1 MENCQKLQAS
11 RKMPSRSKIID
22 YWVAGAGADILN
34 SHGIELY
41 NETDYENCFACGDG
55 SMVERCHILAR
66 CEGGSDTV
74 DNLHLLCQSCHKK
87 SEYFSGE
94 TYWKWLSN
102 ENINNSKF
110 PSQHTIER
118 MVLKGFDWTTFFKFI
133 EADNIIMGHEYI
145 SQFLKNYPIEKL
157 FAVVLKTRGL
167 NIDHQQIACIN
178 ALSLPCDDLMLSVT
192 KILEVFNTY
201 KEAILFSCQYIPNT
215 VVNPIAPMRA
225 LLAKAYYYED
235 RSRLEEF
242 LRIYATGHVKH
253 ASEDT
258 AAIALRNSWQKMK
271 ENDTATMTYAR
282 RIDWY
287 LKCQLALSHFLKGRD
302 IKNLQKTKA
311 VFDHYPLPG
320 IQKETAD
327 VIKRLKHFNR

>member
-1 MENCQKLQAS
+1 MLSKTKDMNIPLKLVDLIGTGKTMKKSILMDDNSEDENIKAS
-11 RKMPSRSKIID
+11 REVITPEIAHYYLENQANNRTINPSYVKRLAQDMID
-22 YWVAGAGADILN
+22 GRWVSDGDPIKFSDDDILIDGQHRC
-34 SHGIELY
+34 SAVIESKTPQTFIVLRGY
-41 NETDYENCFACGDG
+41 KKE
-55 SMVERCHILAR
+55 SMQVLDLGKQRSSAHVGQIMGL
-66 CEGGSDTV
+66 D
-74 DNLHLLCQSCHKK
+74 
-87 SEYFSGE
+87 
-94 TYWKWLSN
+94 
-102 ENINNSKF
+102 INNH
-110 PSQHTIER
+110 HT
-118 MVLKGFDWTTFFKFI
+118 
-133 EADNIIMGHEYI
+133 
-145 SQFLKNYPIEKL
+145 
-157 FAVVLKTRGL
+157 
-167 NIDHQQIACIN
+167 ACIN
-178 ALSLPCDDLMLSVT
+178 ALSLPCDDSMLSVT